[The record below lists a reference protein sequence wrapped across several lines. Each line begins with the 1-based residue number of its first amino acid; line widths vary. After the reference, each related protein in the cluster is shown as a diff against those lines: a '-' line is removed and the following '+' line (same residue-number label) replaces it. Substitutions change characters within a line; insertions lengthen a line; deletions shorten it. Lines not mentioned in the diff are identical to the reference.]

1 MNSVSETIYSPA
13 DLQRKLDIPIQTE
26 EPTYRVRIELDKQ
39 YVLNGDKRVKLQNG
53 MSMIADIEYDRRS
66 LIEWLFSPLL
76 SVKGVQVK

>member
-1 MNSVSETIYSPA
+1 VNSVSETIYSPT
-13 DLQRKLDIPIQTE
+13 DLQRKLDIPIQTQ

-39 YVLNGDKRVKLQNG
+39 YVLNGDNRVKLQNG

-76 SVKGVQVK
+76 SVKWVQVK